1 VKFWPVATRIICQ
14 KHHDRVALM
23 VSTANLTFAVAS
35 TNHKQI
41 GASGQDMIATARQI
55 RKRVRQFDGAA
66 HGATLKHVN
75 RPPQ

>member
-1 VKFWPVATRIICQ
+1 
-14 KHHDRVALM
+14 M